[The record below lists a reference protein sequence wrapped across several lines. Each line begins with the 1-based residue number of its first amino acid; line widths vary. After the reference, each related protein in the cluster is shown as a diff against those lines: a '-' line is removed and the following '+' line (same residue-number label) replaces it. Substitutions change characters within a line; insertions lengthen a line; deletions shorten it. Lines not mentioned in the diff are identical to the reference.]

1 MDIILSMMSLNN
13 ARVAYARYV
22 MNGVDI
28 DTELFYRKKKTVVIL
43 GTDQFKARL
52 LAGLS
57 EEKIAGSKSDYKQV
71 QSLPTFEEIHQA
83 CADLF
88 KMTKTELCRGGRGLK
103 NDFRKI
109 AMYACRVWGSM
120 KLSDIAREY
129 HCSSHGNVCNAV
141 SDVRKRL
148 LTDKALLLLVE
159 GLHNK

>member
-1 MDIILSMMSLNN
+1 MMSLNN

-88 KMTKTELCRGGRGLK
+88 KMTKAELCRGGG
-103 NDFRKI
+103 
-109 AMYACRVWGSM
+109 
-120 KLSDIAREY
+120 
-129 HCSSHGNVCNAV
+129 
-141 SDVRKRL
+141 
-148 LTDKALLLLVE
+148 E
-159 GLHNK
+159 G